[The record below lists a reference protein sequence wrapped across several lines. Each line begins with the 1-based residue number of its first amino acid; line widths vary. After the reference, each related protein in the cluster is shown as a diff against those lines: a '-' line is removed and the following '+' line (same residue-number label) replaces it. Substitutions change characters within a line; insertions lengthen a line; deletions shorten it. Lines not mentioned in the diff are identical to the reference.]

1 MARSRR
7 SRPRRAGGGRRP
19 AGPPPAPKPRP
30 VAAPPRAPSR
40 SRRLLLVG
48 AALALAAAA
57 ASLLVR
63 GRGSGGTPT
72 PPLPDASRM
81 EAEVAAAIRAARD
94 RLVEETGSAERWAAY
109 GAVLLAHELH
119 AEAAAAYRTAGELA
133 PNDFR
138 HAYLAARALWS
149 GDPEAAEA
157 AALRAVALS
166 PEYAP
171 ARLLAGQLAE
181 DRGAPE
187 EAAAQY
193 RAVLDG
199 PDGRGAAAESPANRA
214 SASFRLGRLLAADGD
229 LAAAL
234 PLLER
239 ASEAAPESGAVQA
252 ALARLYRRAGDE
264 PRAQAAAERAR
275 GLEHDLTIHDPLMDS
290 VTALSVSVVGKERRA
305 FAAEGAGNPRAAEAL
320 LRQMIGSRPDSADL
334 YYNLGNNLSRQ
345 GRNDEA
351 LAAWRA
357 ALDRNPEHVSA
368 LVNSSIVL
376 AQSGD
381 LAEAERR
388 CRRVLEIR
396 PNHPGALSSL
406 GSIAALAGRRAEA
419 VRWFRRA
426 LAEEPERA
434 GTHDSIAQVLA
445 ASREFDEA
453 IRHFRIAVAKEPLR
467 GDYRLGLAAALASL
481 GRFEETWAVVHEG
494 RRLGV
499 EFPAQFLS
507 MLSDS
512 HPDPGPGR

>member
-1 MARSRR
+1 M
-7 SRPRRAGGGRRP
+7 
-19 AGPPPAPKPRP
+19 
-30 VAAPPRAPSR
+30 
-40 SRRLLLVG
+40 
-48 AALALAAAA
+48 
-57 ASLLVR
+57 
-63 GRGSGGTPT
+63 
-72 PPLPDASRM
+72 
-81 EAEVAAAIRAARD
+81 AAAIRAARD
-94 RLVEETGSAERWAAY
+94 RLLNETGSSERWAAY

-119 AEAAAAYRTAGELA
+119 DEAAAAYRTAGELA

-157 AALRAVALS
+157 AALQAVALS

-181 DRGAPE
+181 DRSAPE

-199 PDGRGAAAESPANRA
+199 PDSRGAAAESPANRA

-229 LAAAL
+229 LDAAL

-252 ALARLYRRAGDE
+252 ALARLYRRVGDE
-264 PRAQAAAERAR
+264 PRARAAAERAR
-275 GLEHDLTIHDPLMDS
+275 GLEHDLTIHDPVMDS

-381 LAEAERR
+381 LPEAERR

-406 GSIAALAGRRAEA
+406 GSIAALAGRRAESL
-419 VRWFRRA
+419 RWFRRA

-445 ASREFDEA
+445 ASQQFDEA
-453 IRHFRIAVAKEPLR
+453 IRHYRIAVAKEPLR
-467 GDYRLGLAAALASL
+467 GDYRLGLAAVLASL
-481 GRFEETWAVVHEG
+481 GRFEECWAVVHEG

-499 EFPAQFLS
+499 QLPAQFLS

>member
-1 MARSRR
+1 
-7 SRPRRAGGGRRP
+7 
-19 AGPPPAPKPRP
+19 
-30 VAAPPRAPSR
+30 
-40 SRRLLLVG
+40 
-48 AALALAAAA
+48 
-57 ASLLVR
+57 
-63 GRGSGGTPT
+63 
-72 PPLPDASRM
+72 M
-81 EAEVAAAIRAARD
+81 EAD
-94 RLVEETGSAERWAAY
+94 
-109 GAVLLAHELH
+109 
-119 AEAAAAYRTAGELA
+119 EAAAAYRTAGELA
-133 PNDFR
+133 PDDYR

-166 PEYAP
+166 PGYAP

-187 EAAAQY
+187 AAAARY

-199 PDGRGAAAESPANRA
+199 GAAESPANRA

-229 LAAAL
+229 LEAAL

-264 PRAQAAAERAR
+264 PRALAAAERAR
-275 GLEHDLTIHDPLMDS
+275 GLEHDLAIHDPLMDA

-406 GSIAALAGRRAEA
+406 GSIAALDGRRAEA

>member
-1 MARSRR
+1 
-7 SRPRRAGGGRRP
+7 
-19 AGPPPAPKPRP
+19 
-30 VAAPPRAPSR
+30 
-40 SRRLLLVG
+40 
-48 AALALAAAA
+48 
-57 ASLLVR
+57 
-63 GRGSGGTPT
+63 
-72 PPLPDASRM
+72 M

-94 RLVEETGSAERWAAY
+94 RLADEAGSADRWAAY

-133 PNDFR
+133 PDDYR

-166 PEYAP
+166 PGYAP

-187 EAAAQY
+187 AAAARY

-199 PDGRGAAAESPANRA
+199 GAAESPANRA

-229 LAAAL
+229 LEAAL

-264 PRAQAAAERAR
+264 PRARAAAERAR
-275 GLEHDLTIHDPLMDS
+275 GLEHDLAIHDPLMDA

-406 GSIAALAGRRAEA
+406 GSIAALDGRRAEA

-512 HPDPGPGR
+512 YPDPGPGR